1 MKETLDA
8 VYEDGV
14 FKPLSVPAGI
24 REHRRVTLTVTDAIT
39 PGSLV
44 DIHGLMP
51 AEDADEMREIVER
64 EFENVVFVTGSR
76 LALDTSV
83 AIAVL
88 GSRAKALITQSV
100 RSSFQRRSSELPAAR

>member
-51 AEDADEMREIVER
+51 PEDAYEMREIVER
-64 EFENVVFVTGSR
+64 DSRASIFVTGSR
-76 LALDTSV
+76 LALD
-83 AIAVL
+83 
-88 GSRAKALITQSV
+88 RC
-100 RSSFQRRSSELPAAR
+100 